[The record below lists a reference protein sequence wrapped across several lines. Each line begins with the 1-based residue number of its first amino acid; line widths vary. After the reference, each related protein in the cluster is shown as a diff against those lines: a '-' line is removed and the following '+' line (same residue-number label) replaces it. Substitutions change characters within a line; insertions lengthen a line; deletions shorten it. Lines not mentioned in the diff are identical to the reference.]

1 MSIMNKLSETMN
13 KLFKTIRNINLPF
26 ENSQLETK
34 DIEMQKINQLIQ
46 RDYEKI
52 GFQDAIYEP
61 SQAIIDLKLDRFKF
75 QLLMEYQILID
86 KKSERLTKLKKLHL
100 STINIDP
107 LLSEILTTDIDIVQY
122 DLEMMNGDYQLIDKR
137 EGKFKIIENSKK
149 RGYTTGVI
157 SDKNSVILN

>member
-1 MSIMNKLSETMN
+1 MNKLSETMN

-137 EGKFKIIENSKK
+137 EGKFKIIENSYKI
-149 RGYTTGVI
+149 GYTTGVI
-157 SDKNSVILN
+157 SYKNAVILN

>member
-1 MSIMNKLSETMN
+1 MN

-34 DIEMQKINQLIQ
+34 DIGMQKINQLLQ
-46 RDYEKI
+46 KDYEKI

-75 QLLMEYQILID
+75 QLLMEYQSLID
-86 KKSERLTKLKKLHL
+86 KRSERLTKLKKLHH

-107 LLSEILTTDIDIVQY
+107 LLSEKLKTDIEIVQY
-122 DLEMMNGDYQLIDKR
+122 DLDMLNIDYQLVEKR
-137 EGKFKIIENSKK
+137 EGKFKIIENSYKI
-149 RGYTTGVI
+149 GFTTGVI
-157 SDKNSVILN
+157 SYKNAVILN

>member
-1 MSIMNKLSETMN
+1 MNKLSETMN

-52 GFQDAIYEP
+52 GFQDAVYEP

-107 LLSEILTTDIDIVQY
+107 LLSEKLTTDIDIVQY

-137 EGKFKIIENSKK
+137 EGKFKIIENSYKI
-149 RGYTTGVI
+149 GYTTGVI
-157 SDKNSVILN
+157 SYKNSVILN

>member
-1 MSIMNKLSETMN
+1 MQ
-13 KLFKTIRNINLPF
+13 
-26 ENSQLETK
+26 NSPVVTK

-107 LLSEILTTDIDIVQY
+107 LLSEKLFPHP
-122 DLEMMNGDYQLIDKR
+122 L
-137 EGKFKIIENSKK
+137 F
-149 RGYTTGVI
+149 GV
-157 SDKNSVILN
+157 

>member
-1 MSIMNKLSETMN
+1 MN

-34 DIEMQKINQLIQ
+34 DMEMQKINQILQ
-46 RDYEKI
+46 KDYEKI

-75 QLLMEYQILID
+75 QLLMEYQSLID
-86 KKSERLTKLKKLHL
+86 KRSERLTKLKKLHY

-107 LLSEILTTDIDIVQY
+107 LLSEKLTTDIEIVQY
-122 DLEMMNGDYQLIDKR
+122 DLDMLNIDYQLVEKR
-137 EGKFKIIENSKK
+137 EGKFKIIENSYKI
-149 RGYTTGVI
+149 GYTTGVI
-157 SDKNSVILN
+157 SYKNAVILN

>member
-1 MSIMNKLSETMN
+1 MN

-61 SQAIIDLKLDRFKF
+61 SQAIIDIKLDRFKF
-75 QLLMEYQILID
+75 QLLMEYQ
-86 KKSERLTKLKKLHL
+86 T
-100 STINIDP
+100 
-107 LLSEILTTDIDIVQY
+107 
-122 DLEMMNGDYQLIDKR
+122 LIDKR
-137 EGKFKIIENSKK
+137 KCHSRNALSFKSERHPRKVDYS
-149 RGYTTGVI
+149 
-157 SDKNSVILN
+157 

>member
-1 MSIMNKLSETMN
+1 MN

-107 LLSEILTTDIDIVQY
+107 LLSEKLTTDIDIVQY

-137 EGKFKIIENSKK
+137 EGKFKIIENSYKI
-149 RGYTTGVI
+149 GYTTGVI
-157 SDKNSVILN
+157 SYKNSVILN

>member
-1 MSIMNKLSETMN
+1 MN

-75 QLLMEYQILID
+75 QLLMEYQTLID
-86 KKSERLTKLKKLHL
+86 KRSERLTKLKKLHH
-100 STINIDP
+100 STISIDQ
-107 LLSEILTTDIDIVQY
+107 LLSEKLNTDIEIV
-122 DLEMMNGDYQLIDKR
+122 K
-137 EGKFKIIENSKK
+137 
-149 RGYTTGVI
+149 
-157 SDKNSVILN
+157 